1 MPARIVRLRTRR
13 DRIEVAEGAE
23 LRRMIAE
30 RAGLPERARGEIIA
44 AIDRETASANR
55 WTFVMLSPTQNRAV
69 VRWLLEHSSRPQ
81 RAVDLWA
88 LLFEHLDR
96 ETGEIVLSRQEM
108 AAEIGETPGNV
119 SHILS
124 ELETIGA
131 ISRCRV
137 KVPGLKGRGMVR
149 CFMNPNVGTHL
160 TGRARDNAQREVGP
174 LRLVT
179 EPA

>member
-44 AIDRETASANR
+44 VIDRETASANR

-108 AAEIGETPGNV
+108 AAEIGERRLTG
-119 SHILS
+119 
-124 ELETIGA
+124 
-131 ISRCRV
+131 
-137 KVPGLKGRGMVR
+137 GRWRPERTVR
-149 CFMNPNVGTHL
+149 QL
-160 TGRARDNAQREVGP
+160 TGRARQKSTG
-174 LRLVT
+174 
-179 EPA
+179 